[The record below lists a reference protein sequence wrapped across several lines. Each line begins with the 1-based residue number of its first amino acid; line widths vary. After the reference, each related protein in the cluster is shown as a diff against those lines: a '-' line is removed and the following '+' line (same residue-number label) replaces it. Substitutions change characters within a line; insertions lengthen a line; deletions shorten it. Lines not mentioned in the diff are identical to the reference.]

1 MADRMADRM
10 ADSTCQGTALP
21 LQDNALHKRA
31 RLFRRT
37 RDALASCT
45 RRKLRLLRLSPL
57 QANRASRAPVPA
69 GSVRHNGLNNDAKVV
84 LRAACKREDG
94 ANVELQM

>member
-1 MADRMADRM
+1 MAGSMADGM

-57 QANRASRAPVPA
+57 QANRASRSRFDWQPA
-69 GSVRHNGLNNDAKVV
+69 SKQPPQQRRVCAQGR
-84 LRAACKREDG
+84 
-94 ANVELQM
+94 LQA